1 MTAESA
7 VAKSSF
13 GSDLSDRLNP
23 IVVKELRQAVQSRF
37 VTAALMTL
45 LTIQLAA
52 IGIYLLSSGESL
64 LDFTSGRSVFLIL
77 FAILQGVGMLFVPI
91 YTAARLAAERSDT
104 NVDLL
109 FITTLKP
116 RSIITGKMLAA
127 LTLAVLIY
135 SACMPFI
142 TFTYFL
148 RGIDLP
154 TIFLSL
160 GFGFVIVLACTQLA
174 VVIACTPVNRAFKV
188 ILGIMALV
196 LFVIAYVMTMTWTG
210 RMTLGGVRAG
220 GASRADFWRGIVFVL
235 GTIAFLAGL
244 LFSIAVAL
252 IKPVASNRAR
262 PVRLYVTAAWA
273 LLGAAAMI
281 DSVIEQRHS
290 PVTLWNVVFSSIF
303 AISFFSAV
311 SERDGYGR
319 RLLRDA
325 HSSPFKRVGAF
336 LFSSGAANGVAW
348 AAIMIVLTLAA
359 VWVWAKS
366 AMTRS
371 LIGDLVDSAKWMGGM
386 SLYFFCYALSGALLR
401 RHFLGRL
408 PQEFTWLLS
417 VILLGLG
424 CSLPIVTGYLLFF
437 NDQWSTNDF
446 GRWFV
451 GNPFAWNFKGHRV
464 FFASVGGVWA
474 VLVAALSL
482 RWFLARIK
490 QFTPASQIERVERA
504 PV

>member
-1 MTAESA
+1 MTAEPA
-7 VAKSSF
+7 VARSDF

-52 IGIYLLSSGESL
+52 VGIYLLSSGESL
-64 LDFTSGRSVFLIL
+64 LDFTSGRSVFMIL

-127 LTLAVLIY
+127 LTLGVLIY

-160 GFGFVIVLACTQLA
+160 GFGFAVVIACTQLA
-174 VVIACTPVNRAFKV
+174 VVIACMPVNRAFKV

-196 LFVIAYVMTMTWTG
+196 LFVIAYVMTMTWAG
-210 RMTLGGVRAG
+210 RLSWGDFRTG
-220 GASRADFWRGIVFVL
+220 GAGRADFWRGAAFVL

-303 AISFFSAV
+303 AISFFAAV

-319 RLLRDA
+319 RLL
-325 HSSPFKRVGAF
+325 
-336 LFSSGAANGVAW
+336 
-348 AAIMIVLTLAA
+348 
-359 VWVWAKS
+359 
-366 AMTRS
+366 
-371 LIGDLVDSAKWMGGM
+371 
-386 SLYFFCYALSGALLR
+386 C
-401 RHFLGRL
+401 
-408 PQEFTWLLS
+408 
-417 VILLGLG
+417 
-424 CSLPIVTGYLLFF
+424 
-437 NDQWSTNDF
+437 
-446 GRWFV
+446 
-451 GNPFAWNFKGHRV
+451 
-464 FFASVGGVWA
+464 
-474 VLVAALSL
+474 
-482 RWFLARIK
+482 
-490 QFTPASQIERVERA
+490 
-504 PV
+504 